1 MNSQFFID
9 LGFIQ
14 KTSLRHTPYSIL
26 DDETFVTMEEEE
38 AMYVPNMNVGCGLIS
53 HVSEPMH
60 VKKSGKMFGF
70 WGRDVGPDHKSVF
83 YMEHFYKNTKVLRYR
98 SLKAF
103 VEGQEPEIKE
113 TPSQWAGT
121 GHLIM
126 DRNVYYNRF
135 NTSNIVQVLVLR

>member
-1 MNSQFFID
+1 
-9 LGFIQ
+9 
-14 KTSLRHTPYSIL
+14 
-26 DDETFVTMEEEE
+26 MEEEE

-103 VEGQEPEIKE
+103 VEVAFFLDYPNRRTKLRATDLRYRE
-113 TPSQWAGT
+113 T
-121 GHLIM
+121 LFRI
-126 DRNVYYNRF
+126 
-135 NTSNIVQVLVLR
+135 L